1 MKNLQIVPAVFAA
14 ALFVACAPAATVQT
28 TSPTVA
34 PTAAPATTAPA
45 ANTALGPPGYRPE
58 FGTMWTFDAPP
69 LDYWKN
75 TYGFT
80 PDKAWLDNVRMSAI
94 RIPGCSASFV
104 SGKGLVMT
112 NQHCIVTCS
121 DAVSPADTNY
131 LEVGFVATTAREEKK
146 CAGMY
151 ADEVVAI
158 RDVTADVRR
167 AVTAATP
174 SAQASQR
181 TAAIAGLE
189 ETCARGTGLTC
200 QVVSLYHGGIYSLYS
215 YKRYND
221 LRLVFSPED
230 QIAFFGGD
238 PDNFVYPR
246 QNLDVGLVRVYVDG
260 KAHEPKHYLRWSA
273 TGPVEGEAVFVVG
286 NPGSTGRLNTLAQ
299 LNFLRDVS
307 YPATL
312 GSVDRALAIY
322 RDLSAKG
329 PAVAR
334 TFQTAILL
342 VENSQKAVMGY
353 RRGLLDSAL
362 MNRKAAFE
370 SEVRQRIAA
379 NPSLRQYGNAYVAI
393 EAAQRE
399 LATFDAAR
407 RYHSFGPALALGGSR
422 LMTMAGQLVRVD
434 SESKLPDSARLAA
447 FRGPLAANI
456 RAALLRET
464 PVDTALEV
472 RAIAAHL
479 RAAQQELP
487 ADDPY
492 LRAALAGRTPEQ
504 AAAAIV
510 SGTQVGQLAFR
521 KSLVEGGAA
530 AVAAS
535 TDPLIAL
542 ARSVDPLNRAVQA
555 RADRLN
561 AEIASATE
569 QIGRAMFEIYGTALP
584 PDATFT
590 LRISDGLVKGYP
602 NNGTLAPYKTTFH
615 GLYDRAESFDFKAP
629 WNLPKRWMDGK
640 SRMDL
645 TTPFNFV
652 STTDIIGGNSG
663 SPIINRRGEVVGV
676 AFDGNIE
683 SLPNRFLFLSELP
696 RTVGVHSRA
705 ITESLRRMYD
715 GASLANE
722 LEGK

>member
-1 MKNLQIVPAVFAA
+1 MKNLQILPAVLAA
-14 ALFVACAPAATVQT
+14 ALIVACAPAPTVQT
-28 TSPTVA
+28 TSPTVT
-34 PTAAPATTAPA
+34 PTAAPATAGPA
-45 ANTALGPPGYRPE
+45 ANAALGPAGYRPE

-80 PDKAWLDNVRMSAI
+80 PDKAWLDNVRMSAV

-104 SGKGLVMT
+104 SSRGLVMT
-112 NQHCIVTCS
+112 NQHCIVTCT

-131 LEVGFVATTAREEKK
+131 LDVGFVATTAREEKK
-146 CAGMY
+146 CPGMY

-158 RDVTADVRR
+158 RDVTSDVRR

-181 TAAIAGLE
+181 TAAISGLE
-189 ETCARGTGLTC
+189 ESCARGTGLTC

-215 YKRYND
+215 YKRYTD

-230 QIAFFGGD
+230 GIAFFGGD

-260 KAHEPKHYLRWSA
+260 KAHEPKNYLRWSA
-273 TGPVEGEAVFVVG
+273 TGPVEGEAIFVVG

-312 GSVDRALAIY
+312 AGVDRALAIY

-334 TFQTAILL
+334 TFQTAILS
-342 VENSQKAVMGY
+342 VENSQKAVQGY

-362 MNRKAAFE
+362 MNRKEAFE
-370 SEVRQRIAA
+370 AEVRQRIAA
-379 NPSLRQYGNAYVAI
+379 NPSLRQYGNAYAAI
-393 EAAQRE
+393 ETAQRE

-422 LMTMAGQLVRVD
+422 LLTMAGQLVRID
-434 SESKLPDSARLAA
+434 SESKLPDSARLTA

-456 RAALLRET
+456 RAALLRDT

-479 RAAQQELP
+479 GAAQQELP

-492 LRAALAGRTPEQ
+492 LRAALGGRTPAQ

-510 SGTQVGQLAFR
+510 SGTQVGQVAFR
-521 KSLVEGGAA
+521 KSLVEGGTA

-535 TDPLIAL
+535 TDPLIVL
-542 ARSVDPLNRAVQA
+542 ARTIDPLNRTLQA

-590 LRISDGLVKGYP
+590 LRISDGVVKGYP

-640 SRMDL
+640 GRMDL

-652 STTDIIGGNSG
+652 STADIIGGNSG